1 MDGRLFAIFVV
12 LNILVEFA
20 VLIDGKDI
28 AVARMLVEWIAI
40 DAVGWLFGCQ
50 NKYRSGP
57 GVGTLGSSWSRVSV
71 GSHLWNLDLHTIMV
85 HRV

>member
-40 DAVGWLFGCQ
+40 DAVGWLFGC
-50 NKYRSGP
+50 
-57 GVGTLGSSWSRVSV
+57 
-71 GSHLWNLDLHTIMV
+71 
-85 HRV
+85 